1 MSTRLVRLLSASLV
15 LIPGVAGAQQRA
27 APTVARITPYVGYL
41 TFGDLATGPIGTS
54 ISNQSAAVYG
64 VQAGLNL
71 TRNIAL
77 VGHIGYADSNIEVGL
92 PLIGGFNIA
101 DSKVLL
107 YDGGVQLR
115 LPGLLAGRE
124 AVVPYVEGGVG
135 AIRYEV
141 RAAGLTTESTN
152 VAANVGGGVDLQFG
166 RTLGVRLMAKDYIG
180 RFDFRDI
187 SGFNVEGRRAHNVA
201 FGIGLNL
208 GF

>member
-1 MSTRLVRLLSASLV
+1 MNTRLVRLLSASLV

-27 APTVARITPYVGYL
+27 VPTVARITPYVGYL

-54 ISNQSAAVYG
+54 ISNQSTAVYG

-107 YDGGVQLR
+107 YDGGLQLR
-115 LPGLLAGRE
+115 LPGLLAGSE

-180 RFDFRDI
+180 KFDFRDI
-187 SGFNVEGRRAHNVA
+187 SGFSIEGRRAHNVA